1 MKTNKKAVLVFA
13 MTMIFSLGL
22 MQGTMKKENKQM
34 NLQQVA
40 VGAGYMAGSSEGGA
54 AGAWTAVSGM
64 AGAAA
69 VTVGYGALTQVWNPF
84 GWVGGAT
91 AGVLAL

>member
-54 AGAWTAVSGM
+54 A
-64 AGAAA
+64 A